1 MYSSEVRLFHDCLC
15 RVQWRRSATAGAE
28 QVAEGCDN
36 DDDRET
42 EPYSA
47 EGRGANVRDT
57 GNIDTVDDIVEK
69 THDLGYKHRQ
79 SGFQNVADDIAI
91 SKSMRF
97 INNHSLFTNF
107 S

>member
-1 MYSSEVRLFHDCLC
+1 MIAFAAFNGED
-15 RVQWRRSATAGAE
+15 RSTAGAE

-42 EPYSA
+42 EPNSA
-47 EGRGANVRDT
+47 EGRGANVRNT

-69 THDLGYKHRQ
+69 THDLGYRAA
-79 SGFQNVADDIAI
+79 FRMLLTILPF

>member
-1 MYSSEVRLFHDCLC
+1 MIAFAAFNGED
-15 RVQWRRSATAGAE
+15 RSTAGAE

-57 GNIDTVDDIVEK
+57 GNIDTVNDIVAVSESRGDHQK
-69 THDLGYKHRQ
+69 
-79 SGFQNVADDIAI
+79 
-91 SKSMRF
+91 
-97 INNHSLFTNF
+97 
-107 S
+107 

>member
-1 MYSSEVRLFHDCLC
+1 MIAFAAFNGED
-15 RVQWRRSATAGAE
+15 RRTAGAE

-42 EPYSA
+42 ESNSA
-47 EGRGANVRDT
+47 ESRGANVRDT
-57 GNIDTVDDIVEK
+57 GNIDTVNDIVEK
-69 THDLGYKHRQ
+69 THDLATSIGRAA
-79 SGFQNVADDIAI
+79 FRMLLTILPF

-97 INNHSLFTNF
+97 IKNHSLFTNF

>member
-1 MYSSEVRLFHDCLC
+1 MIAFAALNGED
-15 RVQWRRSATAGAE
+15 RRTAGAE

-42 EPYSA
+42 ESNSA
-47 EGRGANVRDT
+47 ESRGANVRDT
-57 GNIDTVDDIVEK
+57 GNIDTVNDIVEK

-91 SKSMRF
+91 FKINAFHKKSFLVYKFFLM
-97 INNHSLFTNF
+97 
-107 S
+107 

>member
-1 MYSSEVRLFHDCLC
+1 MIAFAAFNGEN
-15 RVQWRRSATAGAE
+15 RSTAGAE

-42 EPYSA
+42 EPNSA
-47 EGRGANVRDT
+47 ESRGANVRDT
-57 GNIDTVDDIVEK
+57 GNIDTVNDIVEK

-91 SKSMRF
+91 FKINAFHKKSFLVYKFFLM
-97 INNHSLFTNF
+97 
-107 S
+107 